1 MFWKNKK
8 KKEED
13 SLALSEKAII
23 SLLQVSKK
31 PLSTELICKKVD
43 KLNLG
48 CVDEPS
54 HFLHRLEKKGII
66 KKEFSK
72 EEKTIFWSLSDKYE
86 RLLR

>member
-1 MFWKNKK
+1 MFWKKKK

-31 PLSTELICKKVD
+31 PLSTEFICKKVD

-66 KKEFSK
+66 KKDFLK
-72 EEKTIFWSLSDKYE
+72 EEKTIFWSLSEKYE
-86 RLLR
+86 SLLR